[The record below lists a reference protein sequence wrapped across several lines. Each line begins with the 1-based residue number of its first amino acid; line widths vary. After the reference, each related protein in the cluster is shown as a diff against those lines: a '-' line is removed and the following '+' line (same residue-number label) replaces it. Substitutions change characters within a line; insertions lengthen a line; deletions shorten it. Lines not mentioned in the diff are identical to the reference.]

1 MSAPSPPQSSPHDD
15 DDGSDDRDDAV
26 AALRAAF
33 ARLQPQGSHAWNFLA
48 AFTHLSDRYGQYQP
62 GASELSKLVAGRQTV
77 PERAG
82 PRQRRLRHTAVD
94 RAASGPAAPPELEQA
109 MAQVVEAF
117 RFLSARVGILEE
129 RAALEDVPVAGAPW
143 LMPAQ
148 ELGRWVEPVAA
159 HLVAANPRGEVLHG
173 DCGEGALLDAL
184 ERAGVAAHGA
194 EPRGTVALGA
204 LERGH
209 SVSVCETADE
219 LSARPPASLGGVV
232 LSGVVDRLP
241 LHALITLLARAR
253 RTMTPGAPLVVAV
266 RTPEVADDEAPGV
279 ADDDPPG
286 VVARDLLAPRALHAP
301 TWALLLERAGFVSG
315 APLVADPAGD
325 DGRLVLSASVRR

>member
-1 MSAPSPPQSSPHDD
+1 VPAPSPPQSNSYHDD
-15 DDGSDDRDDAV
+15 GGSDDHDAAV

-62 GASELSKLVAGRQTV
+62 FASDLSKLVASGQTV
-77 PERAG
+77 AGRAG
-82 PRQRRLRHTAVD
+82 PRQRRLRHSAVD
-94 RAASGPAAPPELEQA
+94 RAADSGPPGTPSEFEQA

-129 RAALEDVPVAGAPW
+129 RAALEDGPVAGTPW
-143 LMPAQ
+143 LLPAQ

-159 HLVAANPRGEVLHG
+159 HLVAAAPRGEVVHG

-219 LSARPPASLGGVV
+219 LSARPAASLGGMV

-253 RTMTPGAPLVVAV
+253 RTLTPGAPLVVVV
-266 RTPEVADDEAPGV
+266 RAPGV
-279 ADDDPPG
+279 AGDEPLG
-286 VVARDLLAPRALHAP
+286 VLASDLLAPRSLHAH

-325 DGRLVLSASVRR
+325 DGRLALCASVRR

>member
-1 MSAPSPPQSSPHDD
+1 VPVPSSPESRSSRDD
-15 DDGSDDRDDAV
+15 GGSDDHDAAHDAAV
-26 AALRAAF
+26 TALRAAF

-62 GASELSKLVAGRQTV
+62 FASDLSKLVASGQTV
-77 PERAG
+77 AGRAG

-94 RAASGPAAPPELEQA
+94 RAANSGPPGTPSELEQA

-129 RAALEDVPVAGAPW
+129 RAALEDGPVAGAPW
-143 LMPAQ
+143 LLPAQ

-159 HLVAANPRGEVLHG
+159 HLVAAAPRGVVVHG

-184 ERAGVAAHGA
+184 ERAGVTAHGT

-219 LSARPPASLGGVV
+219 LSARPPASLGGMV

-241 LHALITLLARAR
+241 LHALVTLLAGAR
-253 RTMTPGAPLVVAV
+253 RTLTPGAPLVVVV
-266 RTPEVADDEAPGV
+266 RAPAVADGEPLGV
-279 ADDDPPG
+279 LAG
-286 VVARDLLAPRALHAP
+286 DLLAPRSLHAR
-301 TWALLLERAGFVSG
+301 TWALLLERAGFVGG
-315 APLVADPAGD
+315 APLVADPAID
-325 DGRLVLSASVRR
+325 DKRLVLSASVRR

>member
-1 MSAPSPPQSSPHDD
+1 VSAPPPPQSSSSHD
-15 DDGSDDRDDAV
+15 DDGSDDRDAAV

-33 ARLQPQGSHAWNFLA
+33 ARLEPQGSHAWNFLA

-62 GASELSKLVAGRQTV
+62 GASELSKLVASGQAA
-77 PERAG
+77 PGRAG

-94 RAASGPAAPPELEQA
+94 RGANSGPAAVPELEQA

-159 HLVAANPRGEVLHG
+159 HLVAATPRGEVLHG

-266 RTPEVADDEAPGV
+266 RTPVVDDERL
-279 ADDDPPG
+279 G
-286 VVARDLLAPRALHAP
+286 VVARDLLAPRALHAR
-301 TWALLLERAGFVSG
+301 TWALLLERAGFVGG